1 MRVSLPIELTLHKY
15 PNSKNSDMERCET
28 IFNQSIKSS
37 ETKRLYN
44 YALKDFQKF
53 HDGIKLSDILL
64 KDSKDIQIMVEDYIF
79 HNKEKKHPKTIMCY
93 LNGIKHFFVMNDV
106 LLNWNKLNKFLP
118 ERPKPAG
125 QKAYSTEDVR
135 EILEL
140 SVNRKFHAIVHILAS
155 SGMRLGSLPDLQVK
169 HLTNM
174 PHGCKSVLVYAGSKD
189 EYMTF
194 ISSEAVKA
202 LDDYF
207 EERKIAGEN
216 ITSESYLI
224 RNTRGKDVKTTAY
237 SLMMFTNFHTK
248 RKSKRYRSSN
258 NRLEKQTNHAFRKRF
273 NTILKSNDNANI
285 SLIERLLGHS
295 TSVKLDNSYFD
306 PSVESLFKEY
316 LKGLPRLYIDE
327 KFSLESELA
336 IKQQKIEDLESDKK
350 QIELLQEKMTLMQAH
365 IENIQIKS

>member
-1 MRVSLPIELTLHKY
+1 VRVSLPIELTLHKY
-15 PNSKNSDMERCET
+15 DNSKNSNMERCET
-28 IFNQSIKSS
+28 IFIQSIKSS
-37 ETKRLYN
+37 ETRRLYN

-53 HDGIKLSDILL
+53 HSDIRLSDILL
-64 KDSKDIQIMVEDYIF
+64 KDSKDIQMMVEDYIF

-135 EILEL
+135 EILSL
-140 SVNRKFHAIVHILAS
+140 SSSRKFHAIVHVLAS
-155 SGMRLGSLPDLQVK
+155 SGMRLGSLPDLQIK
-169 HLTNM
+169 HLADMT
-174 PHGCKSVLVYAGSKD
+174 HGCKSVLVYPNTKD
-189 EYMTF
+189 EYTTF
-194 ISSEAVKA
+194 ISQEAVKA

-216 ITSESYLI
+216 ITSDSYLI
-224 RNTRGKDVKTTAY
+224 RNTKGESEKTSAY

-258 NRLEKQTNHAFRKRF
+258 NRLEKQTNHAYRKRF
-273 NTILKSNDNANI
+273 NTILKSNDDVNI
-285 SLIERLLGHS
+285 SLVERLLGHS
-295 TSVKLDNSYFD
+295 QTVSLDNSYFD
-306 PSVESLFKEY
+306 PSVDNLFKEY
-316 LKGLPRLYIDE
+316 LKGLPSLFIDE

-336 IKQQKIEDLESDKK
+336 IKQQKIEELESDKN
-350 QIELLQEKMTLMQAH
+350 QIALLHEKMALMQAH
-365 IENIQIKS
+365 IENIEIKS